1 MDNSK
6 LRTEVSRIKLKF
18 LKFAESY
25 QWKVLQKDLILNKTN
40 QAREMVIA
48 LKEENLKITRKL
60 DLLDGILYR
69 LYYRNSTN
77 SMIKNEKSHSGGSDL

>member
-1 MDNSK
+1 MDNNK

-18 LKFAESY
+18 LKLAESNK
-25 QWKVLQKDLILNKTN
+25 WKVLNKDLILNKTS
-40 QAREMVIA
+40 QAREIVIA
-48 LKEENLKITRKL
+48 LKEENLRITRKL
-60 DLLDGILYR
+60 DLIDGILYR

>member
-1 MDNSK
+1 MDNNK

-18 LKFAESY
+18 HKLAESNN
-25 QWKVLQKDLILNKTN
+25 WKVLHKDLILNKTSH
-40 QAREMVIA
+40 AREIVIA

-69 LYYRNSTN
+69 QYFRNA
-77 SMIKNEKSHSGGSDL
+77 KHSND

>member
-1 MDNSK
+1 MNNNK

-18 LKFAESY
+18 LRLAESNK
-25 QWKVLQKDLILNKTN
+25 WKVLNKDLILNKTS
-40 QAREMVIA
+40 QAREIVIA

-77 SMIKNEKSHSGGSDL
+77 SMINHEKSHSGGSDL